1 MDIVIRCRVL
11 GAPVGSGVTSLV
23 TASWRQGHLG
33 VPRERPGSK
42 GRGWWYICL
51 STNTYLCNPAEQSPN
66 IYSSRTGEHPTPPT
80 WVRNQL
86 WFWPHCLQLMW
97 LDQFTLAFLSLR
109 LIMCKIKIIS
119 RDLNIDIGTP
129 MFTAAIFTM
138 AKRWKQT
145 KGPLRDKWIDKMW
158 FIHTM
163 GYYSA
168 IKNDE
173 VLKHT
178 ITWTNLETLC

>member
-1 MDIVIRCRVL
+1 
-11 GAPVGSGVTSLV
+11 
-23 TASWRQGHLG
+23 
-33 VPRERPGSK
+33 
-42 GRGWWYICL
+42 
-51 STNTYLCNPAEQSPN
+51 
-66 IYSSRTGEHPTPPT
+66 
-80 WVRNQL
+80 
-86 WFWPHCLQLMW
+86 
-97 LDQFTLAFLSLR
+97 
-109 LIMCKIKIIS
+109 MCKIKIIS